1 MFTNELIGQEQLRS
15 ALAMQIVSGSVPHA
29 LLFTG
34 KAGYGGL
41 ALALGYAELLLC
53 QNPTERGACGVCPSC
68 RHSQGLT
75 NIDLY
80 FTYPILKKG
89 DNPTSDLWGDRWRDM
104 LLTQGCYVTLDEWI
118 QAMTAKA
125 SKKGAT
131 GEKEEKVGQAHI
143 YASESVEL
151 THRMYLKSASGSYKV
166 ALIWLPERMNEQCAN
181 KILKLLE
188 EPPERSVFLLVSE
201 QPEKL
206 LDTIRSRC
214 RQVIVPPVAT
224 DDIKA
229 AVGAKF
235 SIDDQQLASIAHSC
249 AGDYIEACR
258 LLMNSEQSEQFFEW
272 FTVLTRNAVS
282 RNVKGIKQWG
292 DEMAKRGVDMQK
304 QFLLYCAR
312 MIRENFIYNLNVPD
326 LNYMNGVEQQFAVR
340 FAPFI
345 TEKNCE
351 PIINEINLALRH
363 VEQNVS
369 KKMVFFNLALQLT
382 AYIKK

>member
-1 MFTNELIGQEQLRS
+1 
-15 ALAMQIVSGSVPHA
+15 
-29 LLFTG
+29 
-34 KAGYGGL
+34 
-41 ALALGYAELLLC
+41 
-53 QNPTERGACGVCPSC
+53 
-68 RHSQGLT
+68 
-75 NIDLY
+75 
-80 FTYPILKKG
+80 
-89 DNPTSDLWGDRWRDM
+89 
-104 LLTQGCYVTLDEWI
+104 
-118 QAMTAKA
+118 MTAKNTKNNNA
-125 SKKGAT
+125 S
-131 GEKEEKVGQAHI
+131 EKEEKVGQAYI

-151 THRMYLKSASGSYKV
+151 THRMYLKSLSDGYKV

-188 EPPERSVFLLVSE
+188 EPPEKSVFLLVSE

-214 RQVIVPPVAT
+214 RQIIVPPVAT
-224 DDIKA
+224 DEIKA
-229 AVGAKF
+229 AISAKF
-235 SIDDQQLASIAHSC
+235 RMDDKQLAYISHSC

-258 LLMNSEQSEQFFEW
+258 LLTNSEQSEQFFEW

-312 MIRENFIYNLNVPD
+312 MIRENFIYNLNISD
-326 LNYMNGVEQQFAVR
+326 ISYMNGAEQQFAVR

-345 TEKNCE
+345 TEQNCE

-363 VEQNVS
+363 VEQNVN

-382 AYIKK
+382 AYIKKQ